1 MITREVA
8 TTSGTAHERVF
19 FHVLMVLVSNI
30 VREFNMELASFA
42 SSGRHIDVLLSF
54 IIFCVVRI

>member
-30 VREFNMELASFA
+30 VREFNIELASFA
-42 SSGRHIDVLLSF
+42 SSLIQS
-54 IIFCVVRI
+54 